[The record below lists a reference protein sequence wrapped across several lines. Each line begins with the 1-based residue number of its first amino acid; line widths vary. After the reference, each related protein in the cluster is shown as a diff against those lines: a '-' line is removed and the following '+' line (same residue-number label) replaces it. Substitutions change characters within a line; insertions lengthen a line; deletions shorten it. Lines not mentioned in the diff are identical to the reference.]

1 MFENCKEAAEALAEA
16 QGLYNAGEYREA
28 LHIYSSLA
36 DWLTRTR
43 TQASQPSDEL
53 AALADAV
60 RRGLAGYP
68 NCDDE
73 FAWERASQMHHDLF
87 CFRQE

>member
-16 QGLYNAGEYREA
+16 QALYDAGEYREA

-36 DWLTRTR
+36 DWLTRTSTR
-43 TQASQPSDEL
+43 ASLPADEL

-60 RRGLAGYP
+60 RRGLAGYQ
-68 NCDDE
+68 N
-73 FAWERASQMHHDLF
+73 
-87 CFRQE
+87 